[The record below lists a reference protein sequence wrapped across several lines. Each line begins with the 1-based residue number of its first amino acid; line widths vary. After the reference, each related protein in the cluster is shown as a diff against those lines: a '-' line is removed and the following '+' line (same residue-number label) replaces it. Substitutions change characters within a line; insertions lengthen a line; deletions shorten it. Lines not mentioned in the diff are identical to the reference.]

1 MEKEKIAFIIGEHFV
16 YWGPVILGIAA
27 FAAICLFVALHMDQT
42 KQVSGTFLT
51 AALAVAL
58 SLVLSRLVHWYC
70 RPDNYASLAAAMTD
84 HSSGGYALIGVF
96 VGCAA
101 AAGLVRLTGL
111 CKNLPLT
118 LDCMAL
124 AGALGMCVGRL
135 SHFFNAFDRGQVVES
150 IQTLPLVYPV
160 ENATSGAL
168 EYRLATFMLQSIVA
182 GVLFL
187 VLTVFYFVGKH
198 RRTLKDGDT
207 CLLFLLCHGATQV
220 LLDSTRY
227 DSLFLRSNGFV
238 SLVQIAGAVGIALAV
253 VLFSVR
259 LVRACHWKW
268 WFLAFWVG
276 IVGLLT
282 CAGIMEYFVQRRS
295 NDAAFYYNFM
305 SISLISVIAVTVV
318 IRYLAARAENRNKR
332 QSEMIADDMG
342 QAS

>member
-1 MEKEKIAFIIGEHFV
+1 MEKIAFIIGERFV
-16 YWGPVILGIAA
+16 YWSPIVLAIAA
-27 FAAICLFVALHMDQT
+27 FSAVCLFAALHIGM
-42 KQVSGTFLT
+42 SGKVTSTFLT
-51 AALAVAL
+51 AAVAVGL
-58 SLVLSRLVHWYC
+58 SILLGRLVHWYC
-70 RPDNYASLAAAMTD
+70 RPDNYTGFISAMTD
-84 HSSGGYALIGVF
+84 HTVGGYALIGVF

-111 CKNLPLT
+111 SKNLPMT

-150 IQTLPLVYPV
+150 IHSLPLVYPV
-160 ENATSGAL
+160 ENAVSGAL
-168 EYRLATFMLQSIVA
+168 EYRLATFMLQSIAA
-182 GVLFL
+182 GVLFI
-187 VLTVFYFVGKH
+187 VLTVFYFVGKG
-198 RRTLKDGDT
+198 RKTLKDGDT
-207 CLLFLLCHGATQV
+207 CLLFLLCHGASQI

-238 SLVQIAGAVGIALAV
+238 SLVQIAGAIAVALAV

-259 LVRACHWKW
+259 LVRANRWKW
-268 WFLAFWVG
+268 WYLAFWLG

-282 CAGIMEYFVQRRS
+282 CAGIMEYFVQRRG

-305 SISLISVIAVTVV
+305 SASLAGTVAVTAV
-318 IRYLAARAENRNKR
+318 IRFLAARAENKNER
-332 QSEMIADDMG
+332 QSSMIADDME

>member
-1 MEKEKIAFIIGEHFV
+1 MEKIAFIIGERFV
-16 YWGPVILGIAA
+16 YWSPVILGVAA
-27 FAAICLFVALHMDQT
+27 LAAITLFVALHIDQT
-42 KQVSGTFLT
+42 KESAGTFLT

-58 SLVLSRLVHWYC
+58 SMILGRLVHWYC
-70 RPDNYASLAAAMTD
+70 RPDNYTGLTAALTD
-84 HSSGGYALIGVF
+84 HSSGGYALVGVF
-96 VGCAA
+96 VGCALA
-101 AAGLVRLTGL
+101 AALVRVTGL
-111 CKNLPLT
+111 TKNLPLT

-124 AGALGMCVGRL
+124 AGTLGMCVGRL
-135 SHFFNAFDRGQVVES
+135 NHFFNAFDRGQVVET
-150 IQTLPLVYPV
+150 IRTLPLVYPV

-198 RRTLKDGDT
+198 RKTLKDGDT
-207 CLLFLLCHGATQV
+207 CLLMLLCHGATQV

-238 SLVQIAGAVGIALAV
+238 SVVQIAGAVGVVLAV

-259 LVRACHWKW
+259 LVKAWRWRW

-276 IVGLLT
+276 IAGLLT

-295 NDAAFYYNFM
+295 NDAAFYYIYMNM
-305 SISLISVIAVTVV
+305 SLMGVIVITVV
-318 IRYLAARAENRNKR
+318 IRLLAAVKENKINR
-332 QSEMIADDMG
+332 QPQITYEDIE
-342 QAS
+342 